1 MSIDIE
7 AAIASGDPSLI
18 DQALTAMTEGGQ
30 QDAPNAEPIAAE
42 TQQQQAVTT
51 EPTGDTAPPPS
62 ATDETE
68 ISGVIARDGKN
79 FLPFSVVSGLREMNK
94 KHEGTI
100 QQLSQRIAELE
111 GSKSGDSDSDPFAEL
126 EEFSPELSK
135 KLQAIAAKAEQAA
148 SAEEILMRIEL
159 AQAKAATP
167 ELAKWEQ
174 NDPERYAR
182 AVEIDT
188 ALMHSPD
195 YANRT
200 MAQRF
205 ADVVQIVNAERGEA
219 ISANQTQQATSSVQ
233 ARAQQIVE
241 QRAAQASG
249 LPNSLTEVGAMH
261 SNAQRSQIDILAE
274 KHPDAIVAEMQRMTP
289 AQIEQLLSGLV

>member
-1 MSIDIE
+1 
-7 AAIASGDPSLI
+7 
-18 DQALTAMTEGGQ
+18 
-30 QDAPNAEPIAAE
+30 
-42 TQQQQAVTT
+42 
-51 EPTGDTAPPPS
+51 
-62 ATDETE
+62 
-68 ISGVIARDGKN
+68 
-79 FLPFSVVSGLREMNK
+79 MNK